1 MNIDQFI
8 DRWKVLHDRRKR
20 AHHRGRAWGMIAL
33 DASALDWNTAEAFR
47 RAERWGI
54 VETKLENRIHQL
66 IQEYQKHAPDVT
78 N

>member
-1 MNIDQFI
+1 MHIDDFLR
-8 DRWKVLHDRRKR
+8 RWQRLHERRKR
-20 AHHRGRAWGMIAL
+20 ARHQSYAWGMIAL
-33 DASALDWNTAEAFR
+33 DAASLDWNSAEASR

-66 IQEYQKHAPDVT
+66 IQEYQDAADVT